1 MARAKTLTPVLKR
14 ARTDR
19 EHPAAPPGS
28 APAVIS
34 VSPTPV
40 ERPEESE
47 TVLLAARVPAQM
59 RRDIKRYGVEVGK
72 SVQTI
77 VNEAMAEY
85 LARVLGRGPSSS

>member
-1 MARAKTLTPVLKR
+1 MGRAKTLTPVLKR

-28 APAVIS
+28 ATV
-34 VSPTPV
+34 VTPV
-40 ERPEESE
+40 PSTPVGRPEETE

-59 RRDIKRYGVEVGK
+59 RRDLKRYGVEVGK

-85 LARVLGRGPSSS
+85 LARVLG